1 MNGELSSKLKRLS
14 SVFGLIFFYIFGRFV
29 KTKCRTFLRMAQKC
43 TVQDIILPFHSAI
56 TCSKLTIETLE
67 QEVKYVQR

>member
-1 MNGELSSKLKRLS
+1 MV
-14 SVFGLIFFYIFGRFV
+14 VFRFWTHFFYIFGRFV

-43 TVQDIILPFHSAI
+43 TVKDIILPFHLAI

-67 QEVKYVQR
+67 QEVKYVQS